1 MSFAPERVIVV
12 GGGLAGSRMAEAL
25 RAAGYRGRLTLV
37 GAEPRL
43 PYDRPP
49 LTKAVLAGAIDDT
62 TLPVPYA
69 DLDVELLLRRRA
81 TGLGDGVLE
90 TEGGRLDFDRL
101 VVATGSAPLRLP
113 GAGRTLR
120 TVDDAVALRTEL
132 RPGARIV
139 IVGAGWIGAEVA
151 TAAAAAGCRVSVV
164 EAAGA
169 PLATALGAQVGQAT
183 APWYG
188 EAGVELILGA
198 AVVAVEPAAV
208 VLADGRSLPADCVLV
223 GIGVHPAVGWLA
235 GSGIVI
241 ERGVAVDAHLRSS
254 VPDIYAV
261 GDAAAWSSRRFGR
274 RLSVEHWDNA
284 LHAPAVVAANLLGGA
299 EVYDPVPYFWSE
311 QFGRMVQYAG
321 HPGDADTFLWRG
333 DPAAP
338 EWAGCWLRDGVLEAV
353 VTVDRPRDLLQ
364 GRRAIAAR
372 ARVNLS
378 RLADPAVAIRDAVF
392 RLSTRRPAQR

>member
-12 GGGLAGSRMAEAL
+12 GGGLAGSRMVEAL

-49 LTKAVLAGAIDDT
+49 LTKAVLSGAVDDT

-69 DLDVELLLRRRA
+69 DLDVELLLDRRA
-81 TGLGDGVLE
+81 TGLEDGVVE
-90 TEGGRLDFDRL
+90 TDGGRLDFDRL

-120 TVDDAVALRTEL
+120 TVDDALALRTEL
-132 RPGARIV
+132 RPAARIV

-151 TAAAAAGCRVSVV
+151 TAAAAAGCRLSVV

-169 PLATALGAQVGQAT
+169 PLATALGAEVGAAT

-198 AVVAVEPAAV
+198 TVVAVEPAAV

-223 GIGVHPAVGWLA
+223 GIGVHPDVGWLA

-241 ERGVAVDAHLRSS
+241 ERGVAVDEHLRSS
-254 VPDIYAV
+254 SPDVYAV
-261 GDAAAWSSRRFGR
+261 GDAAAWQSRRFRR

-284 LHAPAVVAANLLGGA
+284 LRAPAVAAANLLGGA

-311 QFGRMVQYAG
+311 QFGRILQYAG
-321 HPGDADTFLWRG
+321 HPGGADTFLWRG
-333 DPAAP
+333 DPAGRD
-338 EWAGCWLRDGVLEAV
+338 WTGCWLRDGVLEAV
-353 VTVDRPRDLLQ
+353 VTVDR
-364 GRRAIAAR
+364 
-372 ARVNLS
+372 
-378 RLADPAVAIRDAVF
+378 
-392 RLSTRRPAQR
+392 